1 MRRRLL
7 AVLGICWALMPFTE
21 RASALP
27 GFPSLYQSKVQKHCS
42 AATKC
47 EVAFSGIPSNRLL
60 RATNINCLAVP
71 TVQNPQTVEQV
82 TFLLFT
88 GSLTGDADVFDNFA
102 VAPAAAG
109 QPFRFSVNET
119 ILTFF
124 QGGTRPKLVVFMDL
138 AANTD
143 LFCKLT
149 GELVSP

>member
-7 AVLGICWALMPFTE
+7 AVLGICWALIPFTE
-21 RASALP
+21 RATALP
-27 GFPSLYQSKVQKHCS
+27 GFPSLYQSKVYKHCS

-47 EVAFSGIPSNRLL
+47 EVAFLAIPNNRLL

-71 TVQNPQTVEQV
+71 VVVNPQTVEQA
-82 TFLLFT
+82 TFVLFT
-88 GSLTGDADVFDNFA
+88 GSLTADADLFDYFA
-102 VAPAAAG
+102 VAPLQAG
-109 QPFRFSVNET
+109 QPFRFSLNET

-124 QGGTRPKLVVFMDL
+124 QGGTRPRLVVSMDV

-149 GELVSP
+149 GELLSP